1 MALLL
6 ANDAPGSEHEPDLT
20 AAVAARVPLA
30 MHPVTGAFA
39 DPTHESAFA
48 AQFFRVAF
56 PCHGKIAL
64 DLSVFTWAVLC
75 SRPEKLQKQ
84 QASLWNMVA
93 LISAFFMLGRVLIHS
108 IVDSVRGQ
116 RIGSQS

>member
-1 MALLL
+1 MPRAR
-6 ANDAPGSEHEPDLT
+6 SEHEPDLT
-20 AAVAARVPLA
+20 AAAAAAPVPLA

-64 DLSVFTWAVLC
+64 DLSVFTWAMLF
-75 SRPEKLQKQ
+75 SRPEKMRT
-84 QASLWNMVA
+84 LWSMVA